1 MAGKLDERFIPAG
14 LIVLAFFVGVMA
26 APKTSKDVG
35 FNDYGYN
42 LNALIFNGCYTNYM
56 NYAYNRDAV
65 TCPEDDALLLLKWH
79 KDDEGYNDWFMNVWT
94 MQDGTIFFYKVV
106 RTPWSICDA
115 NGGERLSYYGG
126 QEWCLIMNVTSGIG
140 AVTIANPPGLGH
152 YTQ

>member
-1 MAGKLDERFIPAG
+1 MAGKLNDKLFLIG
-14 LIVLAFFVGVMA
+14 LMVLSFSVGVTA

-65 TCPEDDALLLLKWH
+65 TCPEDDWELLLKWH
-79 KDDEGYNDWFMNVWT
+79 KDDEGANDWFMNVWT
-94 MQDGTIFFYKVV
+94 APEGTIYFYKVV

-115 NGGERLSYYGG
+115 NGGERQTFYG

-140 AVTIANPPGLGH
+140 ATTIATPPGLGY